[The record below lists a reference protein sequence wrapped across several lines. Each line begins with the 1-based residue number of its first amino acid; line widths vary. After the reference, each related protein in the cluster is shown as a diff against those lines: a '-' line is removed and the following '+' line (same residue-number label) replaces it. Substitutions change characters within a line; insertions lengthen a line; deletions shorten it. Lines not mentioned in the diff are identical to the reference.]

1 MLSAP
6 PRSTRTDT
14 LLPYTTLFRSHRGD
28 RSAAEVRPATRAGRG
43 RLDEDDRLRYPRAPR
58 LGDRDERGVRCGGD
72 VERVAA
78 ASAVATHPALTR
90 AAHHRGG
97 GPDRAHDDDHA
108 GADGELP
115 RAGDGGLRPDLDGL
129 DRECAGW
136 G

>member
-78 ASAVATHPALTR
+78 ESAVATHPALTR

-97 GPDRAHDDDHA
+97 GPDRDRTSVVEGKSVPVRVDL
-108 GADGELP
+108 GGRRTLKKKKKEL
-115 RAGDGGLRPDLDGL
+115 
-129 DRECAGW
+129 
-136 G
+136 